1 MSISMEYEIGNNY
14 LIMKEG
20 SSISWM
26 ETDCVSE
33 FKTVTRDLHA
43 GNVVKYK
50 GKRDFPGCDVS
61 YDIFEIDKI
70 EGVFWPNQFGGAKR
84 EYLKEII

>member
-1 MSISMEYEIGNNY
+1 MSISMEYKIGKKY
-14 LIMKEG
+14 IIAKEG

-43 GNVVKYK
+43 GDVVKYK
-50 GKRDFPGCDVS
+50 GKMDFPGCDVS
-61 YDIFEIDKI
+61 YDIFEIDKV
-70 EGVFWPNQFGGAKR
+70 EGVFWPNQFGGAKI
-84 EYLKEII
+84 EFFKKII